1 MTDAE
6 GALLG
11 IVGSLSFAPRYG
23 TTSAVWRLT
32 SRPRSCPATS
42 WTMPPTATGS
52 GLMQDGQLIA
62 VGSPAE
68 LRAPTGVEDAS
79 LEDAFLYAVRR
90 RAYR

>member
-1 MTDAE
+1 
-6 GALLG
+6 
-11 IVGSLSFAPRYG
+11 
-23 TTSAVWRLT
+23 
-32 SRPRSCPATS
+32 
-42 WTMPPTATGS
+42 
-52 GLMQDGQLIA
+52 MQDGQLIA